1 MPAMPD
7 AEDVRRIAL
16 SLPDTTEKI
25 AWSMPTFRVAGKMFA
40 TLPEDETSIAVRCP
54 KEERDELAL
63 AEPEKFWIADH
74 EAQFAWVR
82 VRLAA
87 LEDEENCGTS
97 SPTPGARPPRP
108 GCSRRTPDWGCR
120 RRADG
125 TGRTALPLSVPRGRI
140 PITRDRRVGGGR
152 RRAHPTLTG
161 ATQTPA
167 GTPPAVNRLI
177 RSRSDPASSPC
188 AARCS
193 SNCP

>member
-1 MPAMPD
+1 MPD

-16 SLPDTTEKI
+16 SLPDTTEKV

-87 LEDEENCGTS
+87 LEDEGELRDILADS
-97 SPTPGARPPRP
+97 WRQAAPTR
-108 GCSRRTPDWGCR
+108 
-120 RRADG
+120 
-125 TGRTALPLSVPRGRI
+125 LLE
-140 PITRDRRVGGGR
+140 
-152 RRAHPTLTG
+152 AHPGLG
-161 ATQTPA
+161 L
-167 GTPPAVNRLI
+167 PPVR
-177 RSRSDPASSPC
+177 
-188 AARCS
+188 
-193 SNCP
+193 